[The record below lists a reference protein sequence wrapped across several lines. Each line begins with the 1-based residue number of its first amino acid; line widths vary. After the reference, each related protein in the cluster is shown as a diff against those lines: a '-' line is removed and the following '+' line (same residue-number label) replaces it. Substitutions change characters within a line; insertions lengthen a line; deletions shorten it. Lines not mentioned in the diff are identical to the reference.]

1 MSAIRSMGIV
11 SIVAIILAGVA
22 CETSVYTSLVDG
34 DPSSQLPAPDGI
46 DPRNPHIERSTTL
59 LDFDG
64 IRTIR
69 VDIPTGHV
77 TVSQSDGSSGA
88 SLKVTEIIVAEGL
101 SHEVLAAL
109 LSSSGI
115 TAERSFVDQ
124 SRLDIEAT
132 LAEGLAHEDIA
143 FDVRLVIP
151 NGANVE
157 VFLEN
162 GPVDI
167 LEVSGNVEIRTA
179 NGAVVVDHVDGNVVA
194 RTTNRSIRVVDVLGD
209 VQAET
214 SDADI
219 SLRLSPPEDGVVSAV
234 TTAGD
239 ISLSIAQT
247 TAASLSLTAEEG
259 VVSANLSGFELSNIT
274 TAGGLLQGVLNGG
287 GGRIE
292 ARTTDGEITFAGT

>member
-1 MSAIRSMGIV
+1 VSGIRAKGIV
-11 SIVAIILAGVA
+11 SIGAIILAGVA

-64 IRTIR
+64 VRTIR

-88 SLKVTEIIVAEGL
+88 SLRVTEIIVAEGL
-101 SHEVLAAL
+101 GHEVLAAL
-109 LSSSGI
+109 LTSSSV
-115 TAERSFVDQ
+115 TAERSFVDE

-157 VFLEN
+157 IFLEN
-162 GPVDI
+162 GPVEV

-179 NGAVVVDHVDGNVVA
+179 NGAVVVDHVEGNVVA
-194 RTTNRSIRVVDVLGD
+194 RTSNRSIRVVDVVGD

-219 SLRLSPPEDGVVSAV
+219 SLRLSPPEDGMVSAE
-234 TTAGD
+234 TTDGD
-239 ISLSIAQT
+239 INLSIAQT
-247 TAASLSLTAEEG
+247 TAASLSLIAEEG
-259 VVSANLSGFELSNIT
+259 VVSANLSGFEVSNIT
-274 TAGGLLQGVLNGG
+274 TSSGLLQGVLNGG

-292 ARTTDGEITFAGT
+292 AHTTDGEITFSGI